1 VALERAGAEAG
12 CRAILV
18 AGASFGLG
26 GGARASAVNDVQQ
39 QSPACA
45 TTLSSCIFPALAYL
59 ISLTAACSIVHE
71 KTDGREDCQHQYRQ
85 RKREAIRDREAR
97 ESWSDS
103 RTILKRQR
111 RPTRSA
117 RNTGV
122 ASLSPN
128 VAQTRRRYSKMVRL
142 ARKTQIL
149 ALLALAGTPV
159 VIAQDSNLPDLD
171 GSTSEEPT
179 STTASST
186 KESTSSSSGSSA
198 TSTDASTTDSS
209 SATSAASTTS
219 TGSSSSGASST
230 VNAGPTDLPTIAG
243 AGIPTMV
250 VPYTANAPFM
260 QHSTLPQ
267 GTVFI
272 VVGAV
277 LAFLGACVLF
287 WRALVA
293 WSINRSVKQAAI
305 ASVSGNDKATK
316 TWGGSSAGYNPVKGN
331 LYKDAGSNMSLEAL
345 NAAGKPLKTD
355 TSRKQPPPDGL
366 FFSPTAHNRMSD
378 AGLGTRPVS
387 QLMGNRS
394 STYLPAGYY
403 ANTSVQP
410 GGGAGSTTIGG
421 NLAPYARNSVYEN
434 SPPTTPGHTGNSRN
448 SYLRASSRDGLGG
461 SRNSYL
467 DPSPRAGHSSA
478 SYNTQPQNNDGL
490 PGSRAPSAYLEDLF
504 DNHGAGP
511 RERF

>member
-1 VALERAGAEAG
+1 
-12 CRAILV
+12 
-18 AGASFGLG
+18 
-26 GGARASAVNDVQQ
+26 
-39 QSPACA
+39 
-45 TTLSSCIFPALAYL
+45 
-59 ISLTAACSIVHE
+59 
-71 KTDGREDCQHQYRQ
+71 
-85 RKREAIRDREAR
+85 
-97 ESWSDS
+97 
-103 RTILKRQR
+103 
-111 RPTRSA
+111 
-117 RNTGV
+117 
-122 ASLSPN
+122 
-128 VAQTRRRYSKMVRL
+128 MVRL
-142 ARKTQIL
+142 ARKTQLL
-149 ALLALAGTPV
+149 ALLALAGAP
-159 VIAQDSNLPDLD
+159 ILNAQDTGLPDLN
-171 GSTSEEPT
+171 GGTTEEPT

-186 KESTSSSSGSSA
+186 AKSTTKSSTA
-198 TSTDASTTDSS
+198 TSTEASTTDSS
-209 SATSAASTTS
+209 SATS
-219 TGSSSSGASST
+219 TGSRSSSSGSFVATDSSGT
-230 VNAGPTDLPTIAG
+230 VDAGPTDLPTIAG

-250 VPYTANAPFM
+250 VPYTANAPYM
-260 QHSTLPQ
+260 QHSSLPQ

-305 ASVSGNDKATK
+305 ASIAGNDKASK
-316 TWGGSSAGYNPVKGN
+316 NWGGSSSGYNPVKGN

-366 FFSPTAHNRMSD
+366 FFSPTAHNRMSEVN
-378 AGLGTRPVS
+378 LGGSRPVS

-403 ANTSVQP
+403 ANSAAQA
-410 GGGAGSTTIGG
+410 GGGAGATTIGG
-421 NLAPYARNSVYEN
+421 NLAPYARNSTYEN

-448 SYLRASSRDGLGG
+448 SYLRTGSRDGLGG

-467 DPSPRAGHSSA
+467 DPATRNSYLGPSRQGHTSA
-478 SYNTQPQNNDGL
+478 SYDSQPQSNDGL

>member
-1 VALERAGAEAG
+1 
-12 CRAILV
+12 
-18 AGASFGLG
+18 
-26 GGARASAVNDVQQ
+26 
-39 QSPACA
+39 
-45 TTLSSCIFPALAYL
+45 
-59 ISLTAACSIVHE
+59 
-71 KTDGREDCQHQYRQ
+71 
-85 RKREAIRDREAR
+85 
-97 ESWSDS
+97 
-103 RTILKRQR
+103 
-111 RPTRSA
+111 
-117 RNTGV
+117 
-122 ASLSPN
+122 
-128 VAQTRRRYSKMVRL
+128 MVRFTK
-142 ARKTQIL
+142 KTQLL
-149 ALLALAGTPV
+149 ALLALAGAPLAY
-159 VIAQDSNLPDLD
+159 AQNDLPTLGDQ
-171 GSTSEEPT
+171 TEEAT
-179 STTASST
+179 STTAKST
-186 KESTSSSSGSSA
+186 AESTSDSSKSTA

-209 SATSAASTTS
+209 SSAES
-219 TGSSSSGASST
+219 TGSSTSGGSSSSFVT
-230 VNAGPTDLPTIAG
+230 SDSTGTPEPTLSDLPTIAG
-243 AGIPTMV
+243 AGIPTMI

-305 ASVSGNDKATK
+305 ASVTGSEKAGK
-316 TWGGSSAGYNPVKGN
+316 NWGGSSTGYNPVKGG
-331 LYKDAGSNMSLEAL
+331 LYKDAGSSMSLEAL

-378 AGLGTRPVS
+378 ANLGSRPLSSV
-387 QLMGNRS
+387 MGNRS

-403 ANTSVQP
+403 ANSSAQV
-410 GGGAGSTTIGG
+410 GGGAGATTIGG

-434 SPPTTPGHTGNSRN
+434 SPPTTPGHTSASRN
-448 SYLRASSRDGLGG
+448 SYLRAGSRDGLTA

-467 DPSPRAGHSSA
+467 DAAPRPGYA
-478 SYNTQPQNNDGL
+478 SGSHNARPQSNDGL

-511 RERF
+511 RERI

>member
-1 VALERAGAEAG
+1 
-12 CRAILV
+12 
-18 AGASFGLG
+18 
-26 GGARASAVNDVQQ
+26 
-39 QSPACA
+39 
-45 TTLSSCIFPALAYL
+45 
-59 ISLTAACSIVHE
+59 
-71 KTDGREDCQHQYRQ
+71 
-85 RKREAIRDREAR
+85 
-97 ESWSDS
+97 
-103 RTILKRQR
+103 
-111 RPTRSA
+111 
-117 RNTGV
+117 
-122 ASLSPN
+122 
-128 VAQTRRRYSKMVRL
+128 MVRL
-142 ARKTQIL
+142 TRKTQLL
-149 ALLALAGTPV
+149 ALLALAGAPIV
-159 VIAQDSNLPDLD
+159 NAQDSDLPDLN

-186 KESTSSSSGSSA
+186 RESTTRSSSSSA
-198 TSTDASTTDSS
+198 TSTDDASSTDSS
-209 SATSAASTTS
+209 S
-219 TGSSSSGASST
+219 GSSSAKSTGASTSSGT
-230 VNAGPTDLPTIAG
+230 VVAGPTDLPTIAG

-305 ASVSGNDKATK
+305 ASIAGNDKASK
-316 TWGGSSAGYNPVKGN
+316 TWGGSSTGYNPVKGN

-355 TSRKQPPPDGL
+355 SSRKQPPPDGL
-366 FFSPTAHNRMSD
+366 FFSPTAQHRMSD
-378 AGLGTRPVS
+378 ANLGGSRPVS
-387 QLMGNRS
+387 QVMGNRS

-403 ANTSVQP
+403 ANSAAQA
-410 GGGAGSTTIGG
+410 GGGAGATTIGG
-421 NLAPYARNSVYEN
+421 NLAPYARNSTYEN

-448 SYLRASSRDGLGG
+448 SYLRAGNRDGG

-467 DPSPRAGHSSA
+467 DPTPRAGHSSA
-478 SYNTQPQNNDGL
+478 SYNTRPQSNDGL

>member
-1 VALERAGAEAG
+1 
-12 CRAILV
+12 
-18 AGASFGLG
+18 
-26 GGARASAVNDVQQ
+26 
-39 QSPACA
+39 
-45 TTLSSCIFPALAYL
+45 
-59 ISLTAACSIVHE
+59 
-71 KTDGREDCQHQYRQ
+71 
-85 RKREAIRDREAR
+85 
-97 ESWSDS
+97 
-103 RTILKRQR
+103 
-111 RPTRSA
+111 
-117 RNTGV
+117 
-122 ASLSPN
+122 
-128 VAQTRRRYSKMVRL
+128 MVRL
-142 ARKTQIL
+142 ARKTQLL
-149 ALLALAGTPV
+149 ALLALAGAPIV
-159 VIAQDSNLPDLD
+159 NAQDSDLPDLN
-171 GSTSEEPT
+171 GSVSEEST

-186 KESTSSSSGSSA
+186 RSSSSSA
-198 TSTDASTTDSS
+198 TSTKDASTTDSS
-209 SATSAASTTS
+209 SSATS
-219 TGSSSSGASST
+219 TGASKTTSSGT
-230 VNAGPTDLPTIAG
+230 IVAGPTDLPTIAG

-305 ASVSGNDKATK
+305 ASIAGNDKSK
-316 TWGGSSAGYNPVKGN
+316 TWGGSSSGYNPVKGN

-345 NAAGKPLKTD
+345 NAAGKPLKPD
-355 TSRKQPPPDGL
+355 SSRKQPPPDGL
-366 FFSPTAHNRMSD
+366 FFSPTAHHRMSD
-378 AGLGTRPVS
+378 ANLASSRPVS
-387 QLMGNRS
+387 QVMMGNRS

-403 ANTSVQP
+403 ANSAAQA
-410 GGGAGSTTIGG
+410 GGGAGATTIGG
-421 NLAPYARNSVYEN
+421 NLAPYARNSTYEN
-434 SPPTTPGHTGNSRN
+434 SPPTTPGHNNNSRN

-467 DPSPRAGHSSA
+467 DPSARPGHTSA
-478 SYNTQPQNNDGL
+478 SYSTQPQSNDGL